1 MEAGLGQPTVNP
13 WYSETKWKIEQ
24 EKKKREKYQPTPSAS
39 PAPKPIRKY
48 QLSEI
53 PQQQNPHNVL
63 PTHPYTEIF
72 AHVAP
77 KKIREH
83 HCRKTNTPTLPPKSR
98 SICRYSFFLVNSLTR
113 EPLGLFIVM
122 MDKSPLP

>member
-1 MEAGLGQPTVNP
+1 VETSLGQPTFNP

-24 EKKKREKYQPTPSAS
+24 EKKKEKYQPTPSTS

-63 PTHPYTEIF
+63 PTRPYTEIF

-83 HCRKTNTPTLPPKSR
+83 HCRKTNTPHPSAEKSFYM
-98 SICRYSFFLVNSLTR
+98 SIFFFFGELVD
-113 EPLGLFIVM
+113 P
-122 MDKSPLP
+122 